1 MIGILLQKGR
11 QEHREHGPQAATGYA
26 ATGYAA
32 TLRPELPRRRRRKTA
47 RTRVSCSTPRATLSW
62 IGTHPASDKPLD
74 RNSISLMRMLANR
87 TGPNCSQEHRGVPLP
102 RPVNCSLARPLPVHF
117 LCFSTEQS
125 ASAELYVRGHGP
137 RAEAIVAHLTARFPL
152 VNGAELGLRFDSM
165 S

>member
-74 RNSISLMRMLANR
+74 RNSIGLGCNILWGCVLWGCLHYVLWGCVLWGLHYHSGCCHCLYHSGCAVL
-87 TGPNCSQEHRGVPLP
+87 SSWH
-102 RPVNCSLARPLPVHF
+102 VH
-117 LCFSTEQS
+117 
-125 ASAELYVRGHGP
+125 G
-137 RAEAIVAHLTARFPL
+137 
-152 VNGAELGLRFDSM
+152 
-165 S
+165 